1 MKHFIQKIYI
11 CLFEPRKMGLFFG
24 EKIIKSLLHI
34 LLCALIVVLPFS
46 ISLIINNGV
55 SNSSYRQLQQYLIEE
70 SFNTDLQISNGT
82 LSGTQGVAFLIE
94 EAIVFINPLNEKL
107 EVDSEYDIY
116 HIIELNSTGL
126 NVSWLGRTNYTS
138 TYIELGYNNIDFRK
152 IEEADYIEL
161 DKLLSLINVG
171 FASMKGQY
179 VAINSAILYIDVI
192 ITVLF
197 SALMLALIVRF
208 INPFIGFKFRF
219 KGALDA
225 QFISLLFMLLM
236 MLFQSE
242 VFRYIGIVLSAVYLF
257 RAMLAIIRIEVKKNT
272 FKDKEEGE

>member
-1 MKHFIQKIYI
+1 M
-11 CLFEPRKMGLFFG
+11 
-24 EKIIKSLLHI
+24 KIISNIYCGIIGIIFNFSNYLLDNKLYWKYFSLLMNVYGQDACFQI
-34 LLCALIVVLPFS
+34 FKLLCIKD
-46 ISLIINNGV
+46 NNKKFIKNV
-55 SNSSYRQLQQYLIEE
+55 Y
-70 SFNTDLQISNGT
+70 NTDLQISNGT

-225 QFISLLFMLLM
+225 QFISLLFMIS
-236 MLFQSE
+236 FE
-242 VFRYIGIVLSAVYLF
+242 
-257 RAMLAIIRIEVKKNT
+257 
-272 FKDKEEGE
+272 